1 MFNKEGDYVGDFK
14 MNKREGKGIMI
25 YKNESEGTYEGEWY
39 FDQKHGYGVLT
50 IDGKERNCKFVEDKR
65 VYE

>member
-1 MFNKEGDYVGDFK
+1 
-14 MNKREGKGIMI
+14 MI
-25 YKNESEGTYEGEWY
+25 YKNESEGTYEGDWKY
-39 FDQKHGYGVLT
+39 DKKHGYGVLT

>member
-1 MFNKEGDYVGDFK
+1 